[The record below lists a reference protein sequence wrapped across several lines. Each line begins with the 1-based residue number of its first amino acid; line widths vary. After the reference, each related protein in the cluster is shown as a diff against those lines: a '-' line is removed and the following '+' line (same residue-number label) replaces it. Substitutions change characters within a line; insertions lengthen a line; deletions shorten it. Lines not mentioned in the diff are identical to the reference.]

1 MLPRRDLE
9 KPTKRITIGSLWTH
23 CVPVP
28 KRRALS
34 VIMSSNTDC
43 RLLSAIVDYLQSKR
57 EESAN
62 PALLDD
68 EHSSPPDCFTALCSP
83 IGFLFNMNA
92 MNESS
97 ANTDLYSIFD
107 NVLFTTLR

>member
-34 VIMSSNTDC
+34 VIMSSNTDR
-43 RLLSAIVDYLQSKR
+43 RLLSAIVDYLQSRR

-62 PALLDD
+62 PALLD
-68 EHSSPPDCFTALCSP
+68 ESIRLLQLLYRALLTHRLS
-83 IGFLFNMNA
+83 FNMNA

-97 ANTDLYSIFD
+97 ANTNLYSIFD
-107 NVLFTTLR
+107 NVLFTALR

>member
-1 MLPRRDLE
+1 
-9 KPTKRITIGSLWTH
+9 
-23 CVPVP
+23 
-28 KRRALS
+28 
-34 VIMSSNTDC
+34 MSSNTDC

-62 PALLDD
+62 PALLD
-68 EHSSPPDCFTALCSP
+68 ESIRLSSCFTALMLTHRLS
-83 IGFLFNMNA
+83 FNMNA